1 MTRETFLLLFVVG
14 AATLALWVVLCLPR
28 LAPRSMRAAA
38 IHIVA
43 ALLVGGLLSPA
54 LQLIPGQPGRL
65 SVLAALFGVAFP
77 ALVYMLLA
85 GMWLLKVVADGPL
98 ASRR

>member
-43 ALLVGGLLSPA
+43 ALLVGGLLSPV
-54 LQLIPGQPGRL
+54 LQLVPGQPGEL

-77 ALVYMLLA
+77 ALIYMLLA
-85 GMWLLKVVADGPL
+85 GMWLLKVLADGPL